1 MQMAPTPHTFSCWF
15 PGPQASAS
23 YLPAPTLLL
32 NKWLTTGRELVSPK
46 WGGSAISRRKI
57 CVGEP
62 HFPMWMYLNFKY
74 LFYIHYLFAN
84 KKMKWKLALKTFFF
98 KEVNHHH
105 KWGRIGRDC
114 YIYAKLIFFFP
125 GEKKEDTE
133 RLKISTS
140 HQYVCRFNLAFW
152 ISLKMYRLAQGF
164 ISSPSLRGDKRNE
177 ISILS
182 NSLGI
187 NYYLP

>member
-1 MQMAPTPHTFSCWF
+1 MQIASTPHTFSCWF

-84 KKMKWKLALKTFFF
+84 KKMKWKLAFKTFFLKKSTIITNEGELGGIVIF
-98 KEVNHHH
+98 MQN
-105 KWGRIGRDC
+105 
-114 YIYAKLIFFFP
+114 LFFFSW
-125 GEKKEDTE
+125 GKKEDTE